1 MRDLRPYFLGSE
13 GAYGD
18 PTHWACEGNDC
29 RADQLKVQPHPQVGI
44 ENVRTL
50 TRTHDFLGIVPMDD
64 AYRAVV
70 FRPDDAPHVPSGAC
84 MVAFRGC
91 KQWPPSLGELE
102 MGMNMSLESTTSGDS
117 LRNGPAAHAGIMS
130 VYKQF
135 EHDLVNELKNMECK
149 TVVTTGHSMGGC
161 LATVAAW
168 HLKHDHDFDVLS
180 NIPFQSP
187 RCVNT
192 ALAQLMDSPQ
202 TGLASTRVSL
212 GADMISHLLP
222 RFMDYAHPGHEIHL
236 NMDDR
241 ARGICDPEHEQ
252 SLGQCSSQYSSNL
265 TELNLKDHFALKL
278 EHFK

>member
-1 MRDLRPYFLGSE
+1 MRDLRPYFLGSV

-29 RADQLKVQPHPQVGI
+29 RADQLKVQPHPQVGV

-50 TRTHDFLGIVPMDD
+50 TKTHDFLGLIPMDD

-70 FRPDDAPHVPSGAC
+70 FRPDDDPHVPFEAC

-102 MGMNMSLESTTSGDS
+102 TGMNMALESSGVDS
-117 LRNGPAAHAGIMS
+117 LGNGPAAHTGIMS
-130 VYKQF
+130 VFKQF
-135 EHDLVNELKNMECK
+135 EHDLVDELKSMGCK
-149 TVVTTGHSMGGC
+149 KVVTTGHSMGGC

-168 HLKHDHDFDVLS
+168 HLKNDHHFDVLR
-180 NIPFQSP
+180 NISFQSP

-192 ALAQLMDSPQ
+192 VLAQLMDAPQ
-202 TGLASTRVSL
+202 TGLPSTRVSL
-212 GADMISHLLP
+212 GADMVSHLLP

-236 NMDDR
+236 NIDDR
-241 ARGICDPEHEQ
+241 VGTICDAEIEQ
-252 SLGQCSSQYSSNL
+252 ALGQCSSEYSNNL
-265 TELNLKDHFALKL
+265 ADLNLKDHFALKL
-278 EHFK
+278 EHFQ